1 MYKRQAIRDALDS
14 YGAKDN
20 KHYELSVAM
29 SASPKMM
36 AAIEYEKVLKIVDF
50 ANMMTYDSVS
60 YTHLCL
66 KVRTTAEVSF
76 LQKEFWILLRS
87 LYSQIY
93 LIKNLQ
99 ILQ

>member
-1 MYKRQAIRDALDS
+1 MDS

-50 ANMMTYDSVS
+50 ANMMTYDLMV
-60 YTHLCL
+60 HG
-66 KVRTTAEVSF
+66 ED
-76 LQKEFWILLRS
+76 LQLTRQHFILILLMTREM
-87 LYSQIY
+87 QDFQ
-93 LIKNLQ
+93 LIHVLN
-99 ILQ
+99 I